1 VVGVGG
7 IEIVYTSLVL
17 HEYVLLCFINEVLT
31 IFSKKKKK
39 KFVLLKMLT
48 EFINM

>member
-7 IEIVYTSLVL
+7 IEIVYTSVVL

-31 IFSKKKKK
+31 IFSKIKKY
-39 KFVLLKMLT
+39 VLLKMLT